1 MNTGPLTAPT
11 LTLRRLLMSTSL
23 TLLPPVLLGG
33 AGATGIDFGVAYR
46 SGQGTLLDSAWARVG
61 VSDVDFLGGA
71 VSAGVST
78 RAADLA
84 YARSLSLPPLGA
96 VTSRSDLAVTW
107 QGGVRLSSRATAS
120 LGPVALNLGGAYFTT
135 SALNVDPLAAW
146 AAAPTDLRAQGW
158 NADITARYRVNRTLV
173 AVAGGEFGPQNHGLL
188 GVEGRRELTR
198 TLPPAEGDDA
208 DTPPETETTGTLTWR
223 LGARAGQDVL
233 AATAGLSYA
242 TPAGLSLAVDG
253 LLGPD
258 DLGLSASVNAPDTL
272 GEGSTL
278 RLYAAYEPWRTA
290 SAPLRVGAEYGR
302 PLGAGQLALNV
313 SGGRDRQGVSGF
325 GARLGYR
332 LTLGA
337 ASPEQ
342 GPPEEGGPQ
351 TP

>member
-1 MNTGPLTAPT
+1 MNERPLSRTA
-11 LTLRRLLMSTSL
+11 LNLRAMALAAALS
-23 TLLPPVLLGG
+23 GG
-33 AGATGIDFGVAYR
+33 AGAAGIDFGVAYR
-46 SGQGTLLDSAWARVG
+46 SGGAALLDSAWARVG
-61 VSDVDFLGGA
+61 VTDLNLLGGA

-78 RAADLA
+78 RAADLG

-120 LGPVALNLGGAYFTT
+120 LGPVALNLGGAYFTAPAP
-135 SALNVDPLAAW
+135 SVDPLAAW
-146 AAAPTDLRAQGW
+146 TAAPTDLRARGW
-158 NADITARYRVNRTLV
+158 TADITARYRVNRTLV
-173 AVAGGEFGPQNHGLL
+173 AVAGGEFGAQNHGLL

-223 LGARAGQDVL
+223 VGARAGQDVL

-253 LLGPD
+253 LLGPG

-272 GEGSTL
+272 GEGSAL

-290 SAPLRVGAEYGR
+290 SAPLRAGVEYAR
-302 PLGAGQLALNV
+302 PLGAGQLALNL
-313 SGGRDRQGVSGF
+313 SGGRDRQGVAGF

-337 ASPEQ
+337 GGSSGGQ
-342 GPPEEGGPQ
+342 PEEE
-351 TP
+351 TPREP